1 MIWNNRNV
9 DEHRL
14 SKIAHEYAIAV
25 PFLKREPDIYIWW
38 NDSGKHLTLQNIQHY
53 LVYTRGRIFLSCD
66 FSVCFWSALT
76 GRLPGRLRF
85 AFLLVLRVILGAFRG
100 AVLAVLLAPALA
112 LCYAGTAL
120 CWSPM
125 IFCRACTGLLGD
137 RRCTCILTLLLLPLR
152 APLVLVMSL
161 ACLLPAIFLWIV
173 FATLVYKEEE
183 ECKNLVCGGV
193 ITVEPFSGV
202 ADVLPKMTLD
212 WWRRLTSMEMFSL

>member
-1 MIWNNRNV
+1 
-9 DEHRL
+9 
-14 SKIAHEYAIAV
+14 
-25 PFLKREPDIYIWW
+25 
-38 NDSGKHLTLQNIQHY
+38 
-53 LVYTRGRIFLSCD
+53 
-66 FSVCFWSALT
+66 
-76 GRLPGRLRF
+76 
-85 AFLLVLRVILGAFRG
+85 
-100 AVLAVLLAPALA
+100 
-112 LCYAGTAL
+112 
-120 CWSPM
+120 M